1 MAIFVLFAN
10 VVLYAL
16 IRKGFSRQ
24 SIQQQL
30 MSFSFLLI
38 MLQIV
43 TGIVLSYRSLPPVAQ
58 AAHIVLAS
66 LVFGTQFYLMLNLYK
81 SAKIGGSN

>member
-1 MAIFVLFAN
+1 

-16 IRKGFSRQ
+16 IRKHFSRH

-30 MSFSFLLI
+30 MSFTFLII

-43 TGIVLSYRSLPPVAQ
+43 TGIVLSYLSLPPFAQ

-66 LVFGTQFYLMLNLYK
+66 LLFGAQFYLMLNLYR
-81 SAKIGGSN
+81 SAKVSGVHK